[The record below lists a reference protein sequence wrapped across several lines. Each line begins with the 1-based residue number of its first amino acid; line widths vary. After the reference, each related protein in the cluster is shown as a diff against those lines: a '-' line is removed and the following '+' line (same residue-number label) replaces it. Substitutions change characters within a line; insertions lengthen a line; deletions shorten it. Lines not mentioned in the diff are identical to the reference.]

1 VFPRLTQGTH
11 DFCLFSADL
20 ITFRPREICP
30 AISLQAL
37 HGLHGLRQITR
48 SDNLDP

>member
-11 DFCLFSADL
+11 DFAVFSQP
-20 ITFRPREICP
+20 TS
-30 AISLQAL
+30 SLPSRNPFSDKLARL